1 MLLVTHVKRSPLF
14 RCKSQNLCTN
24 AGKLLS
30 EIESPIAF
38 VCYIE
43 QSRFS
48 IWGPFFLFLK
58 IHKYNTQ
65 IWSCYVCWCCE
76 KVSLLHDHFETF
88 ITWSGMVVVGI
99 CFFCFPVVSII
110 STVRKLFSSNVY
122 NFSIDVLHLTSNRNA
137 AIC

>member
-48 IWGPFFLFLK
+48 IWGPFFSFSQNTTHKFEVVTFVDVVKKFLFCTTILK
-58 IHKYNTQ
+58 L
-65 IWSCYVCWCCE
+65 
-76 KVSLLHDHFETF
+76 LLHEAVWLLLVF
-88 ITWSGMVVVGI
+88 V
-99 CFFCFPVVSII
+99 FFFLCFPVVSII